1 MTDEQLYEYYAKLL
15 ILQYIKLPKA
25 YATVYASVIPFIMN
39 QMPKAVNDAF
49 NIETAVGQQLDWI
62 GKYVGVSRLN
72 YTGSGQVSLT
82 DDDYRTLIKMI
93 IIKNNSG
100 SSLGTIQSLLQANFG
115 NAVSV
120 TDNQAMGLSYTIV
133 NTFGSEDFLAV
144 LVYNDYLPRPMAVE
158 TSVVIV
164 PVFEYP
170 LFGFRT
176 YSAPDN
182 TVSPFNTYGFYQTT
196 YPWLSYEDI

>member
-1 MTDEQLYEYYAKLL
+1 MTTEEIVNYYVNLL

-25 YATVYASVIPFIMN
+25 AATIYANVLPIIMD
-39 QMPKAVNDAF
+39 QLPDAVLNAF
-49 NIETAVGQQLDWI
+49 NVDTAVGQQLDWI
-62 GKYVGVSRLN
+62 GKYVGVTRLN
-72 YTGSGQVSLT
+72 YTPTAQVSLD

-115 NAVSV
+115 NQVIV
-120 TDNQAMGLSYTIV
+120 TDNQAMSLSYTLL
-133 NTFGSEDFLAV
+133 NTLGSASLLAV

-164 PVFEYP
+164 PVFEFP

-176 YSAPDN
+176 YAAPDT

-196 YPWLSYEDI
+196 YPWLTYQDI